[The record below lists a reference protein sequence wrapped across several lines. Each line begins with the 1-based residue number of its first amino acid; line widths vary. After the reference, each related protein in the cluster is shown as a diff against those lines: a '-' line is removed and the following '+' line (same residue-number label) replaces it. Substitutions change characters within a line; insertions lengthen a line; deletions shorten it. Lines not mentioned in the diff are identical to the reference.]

1 MNSDKKKDKQKKDMQ
16 MLLDV
21 VKISAQ
27 VSMVFHGQISA
38 AILMFISLFNFFLY

>member
-1 MNSDKKKDKQKKDMQ
+1 MTFEKKAPPKDMQ

-38 AILMFISLFNFFLY
+38 AILMFISLFFFFF